1 MNKNTEFKPYIPA
14 EKITPELT
22 VTSVIMGCI
31 LAVIFGAAN
40 AYLGLRVGMTVSAS
54 IPAAVISMGVIRV
67 ILRRNSILESN
78 MVQTIGSAG
87 ESLAAGAIFTMPAL
101 FLWAEEGLSD
111 KPGIVEITLIA
122 LCGGIL
128 GVLFMVPLRNALIV
142 KEHATLL
149 YPEGTAC
156 ADVLLAGEE
165 GGANASTVF
174 SGMGLAAIFKFVVD
188 GLKLLPADVSAAF
201 KSFKGEIGME
211 VYPALL
217 GVGYIVGPKIA
228 SYMFTGSLI
237 GWMVIIPLI
246 CLFGPDTWMYPAAE
260 GTTIA
265 QLYAN
270 GGAAAIWSTYVKYIG
285 AGAIA
290 TGGIISLIKSL
301 PLIVTT
307 FRDSMK
313 SMKGSKNTSTERTA
327 QDLPMQFILLGIVAM
342 VFIIW
347 IVPAIPV
354 TLLGAFI
361 IVVFGF
367 FFATVSSRMVGLVG
381 SSNNPVSGMA
391 IATLLIATFAIKS
404 SGKTGIDGMTAA
416 IAVGSVICIIAAI
429 AGDTSQDLKTGFLL
443 GATPKKQQ
451 MGEMLGVVVSGL
463 AIGGVLYLL
472 NAAWG
477 YGTAEIPAPQ
487 AQLMKMIVEGIM
499 GGNLPWGL
507 VFVGVF
513 LAICLEILRIPVMP
527 FAIGLYLPIYLNATI
542 MIGGIVRGLLDSRKG
557 VDEKTKT
564 AQATDG
570 TLYCAGMIAGEG
582 LVGILLA
589 IFAVVGISLDM
600 SGVVSLGNIGGVV
613 LMIIM
618 ILSLLKFSIWRK
630 KKA

>member
-101 FLWAEEGLSD
+101 FLWAEEGLTS

-270 GGAAAIWSTYVKYIG
+270 GGASAIWSTYVKYIG

-327 QDLPMQFILLGIVAM
+327 QDLPMQFILLGVIAM

-354 TLLGAFI
+354 TLLGAVI

-429 AGDTSQDLKTGFLL
+429 AGDTSQDLKTGYLL

-472 NAAWG
+472 DAAWG

-507 VFVGVF
+507 VFIGVF

-542 MIGGIVRGLLDSRKG
+542 MIGGVVRGLLDRRKG

-564 AQATDG
+564 AQSTDG

-589 IFAVVGISLDM
+589 VFAVFGISLDM
-600 SGVVSLGNIGGVV
+600 SGIVNFGNIGGVV

>member
-14 EKITPELT
+14 EKVTPELT

-542 MIGGIVRGLLDSRKG
+542 MIGGVVRGLLDRRKG

-564 AQATDG
+564 AQSTDG

-589 IFAVVGISLDM
+589 IFAVAGISLDM
-600 SGVVSLGNIGGVV
+600 SGVVNLGNIGGVV

>member
-1 MNKNTEFKPYIPA
+1 MNENTEFKPYIPA
-14 EKITPELT
+14 EKVTPELT

-67 ILRRNSILESN
+67 LLRRNSILESN

-188 GLKLLPADVSAAF
+188 GLKLLPADVAAAF

-228 SYMFTGSLI
+228 SYMFVGSLM
-237 GWMVIIPLI
+237 GWMVIIPMI

-327 QDLPMQFILLGIVAM
+327 QDLPMQFILLGVIAM

-361 IVVFGF
+361 IVIFGF

-429 AGDTSQDLKTGFLL
+429 AGDTSQDLKTGYLL

-507 VFVGVF
+507 VFIGVF

-542 MIGGIVRGLLDSRKG
+542 MIGGVVRGLLDRRKG

-564 AQATDG
+564 AQSTDG

-589 IFAVVGISLDM
+589 VFAVFGISLDM
-600 SGVVSLGNIGGVV
+600 SGIVNFGNIGGVV

>member
-101 FLWAEEGLSD
+101 FLWAEEGLTS

-188 GLKLLPADVSAAF
+188 GLKLLPADVAAAF

-228 SYMFTGSLI
+228 SYMFVGSLM

-270 GGAAAIWSTYVKYIG
+270 GGASAIWSTYVKYIG

-327 QDLPMQFILLGIVAM
+327 QDLPMQFILLGVIAM

-429 AGDTSQDLKTGFLL
+429 AGDTSQDLKTGYLL

-472 NAAWG
+472 DAAWG

-507 VFVGVF
+507 VFIGVF

-564 AQATDG
+564 AQSTDG

-600 SGVVSLGNIGGVV
+600 SGVVNLGNIGGVV

>member
-1 MNKNTEFKPYIPA
+1 MNENTEFKPYIPA
-14 EKITPELT
+14 EKVTPELT

-188 GLKLLPADVSAAF
+188 GLKLLPADVAAAF

-228 SYMFTGSLI
+228 SYMFVGSLM
-237 GWMVIIPLI
+237 GWMVIIPMI

-313 SMKGSKNTSTERTA
+313 SMKGSKSTSTARTA
-327 QDLPMQFILLGIVAM
+327 QDLPMQFILLGILAM

-361 IVVFGF
+361 IVIFGF

-429 AGDTSQDLKTGFLL
+429 AGDTSQDLKTGYLL

-507 VFVGVF
+507 VFIGVF

-542 MIGGIVRGLLDSRKG
+542 MIGGVVRGLLDRRKG

-564 AQATDG
+564 AQSTDG

-589 IFAVVGISLDM
+589 VFAVFGISLDM
-600 SGVVSLGNIGGVV
+600 SGIVNFGNIGGVV

>member
-1 MNKNTEFKPYIPA
+1 MNENTEFKPYIPA
-14 EKITPELT
+14 EKVTPELT

-67 ILRRNSILESN
+67 LLRRNSILESN

-188 GLKLLPADVSAAF
+188 GLKLLPADVAAAF

-228 SYMFTGSLI
+228 SYMFVGSLM
-237 GWMVIIPLI
+237 GWMVIIPMI

-313 SMKGSKNTSTERTA
+313 SMKGSKSTSTARTA
-327 QDLPMQFILLGIVAM
+327 QDLPMQFILLGVFAM

-354 TLLGAFI
+354 TLLCAFI
-361 IVVFGF
+361 IVIFGF

-429 AGDTSQDLKTGFLL
+429 AGDTSQDLKTGYLL

-507 VFVGVF
+507 VFIGVF

-542 MIGGIVRGLLDSRKG
+542 MIGGVVRGLLDRRKG

-564 AQATDG
+564 AQSTDG

-589 IFAVVGISLDM
+589 VFAVFGISLDM
-600 SGVVSLGNIGGVV
+600 SGIVNFGNIGGVV

>member
-101 FLWAEEGLSD
+101 FLWAEEGLTS

-174 SGMGLAAIFKFVVD
+174 SGMGLAAVFKFVVD

-270 GGAAAIWSTYVKYIG
+270 GGASAIWSTYVKYIG

-327 QDLPMQFILLGIVAM
+327 QDLPMQFIILGVIAM

-354 TLLGAFI
+354 TLLGACI

-429 AGDTSQDLKTGFLL
+429 AGDTSQDLKTGYLL

-472 NAAWG
+472 DAAWG

-564 AQATDG
+564 AQSTDG

-600 SGVVSLGNIGGVV
+600 SGVVNLGNIGGVV